1 MDKFITF
8 VSDNYIWFLVI
19 TIFLIFALI
28 GYIYDN
34 KRSKTDYIRKNDNL
48 VQEEEIELPE
58 GKSINDLVNN
68 TNNNEN
74 VIDNNDIKGFFVK

>member
-8 VSDNYIWFLVI
+8 VSDNYIWFLLI

-34 KRSKTDYIRKNDNL
+34 KRSKTDYINKNAKL

-58 GKSINDLVNN
+58 DKSINDLINS
-68 TNNNEN
+68 TDNNETE
-74 VIDNNDIKGFFVK
+74 IDNNVQG

>member
-8 VSDNYIWFLVI
+8 VSDNYIWFLLI

-34 KRSKTDYIRKNDNL
+34 KRSKTDYIKKNDAL

-58 GKSINDLVNN
+58 DKSINDLINS
-68 TNNNEN
+68 TDNNETE
-74 VIDNNDIKGFFVK
+74 IDNNIQG

>member
-8 VSDNYIWFLVI
+8 VSDNYIWFLLI

-34 KRSKTDYIRKNDNL
+34 KRSKTDYIKKNDAL

-58 GKSINDLVNN
+58 GKSINDLINS
-68 TNNNEN
+68 TENNETE
-74 VIDNNDIKGFFVK
+74 IDNNIQG

>member
-8 VSDNYIWFLVI
+8 VSDNYIWFLLI

-34 KRSKTDYIRKNDNL
+34 KRSKTDYIYKNDAL

-58 GKSINDLVNN
+58 GKSINDLINS
-68 TNNNEN
+68 TDNNETE
-74 VIDNNDIKGFFVK
+74 IDNNVQG

>member
-8 VSDNYIWFLVI
+8 VSDNYIWFLLI

-34 KRSKTDYIRKNDNL
+34 KRSKTDYINKNDAL

-58 GKSINDLVNN
+58 DKSINDLINS
-68 TNNNEN
+68 TDKNETE
-74 VIDNNDIKGFFVK
+74 IDNNIQG

>member
-8 VSDNYIWFLVI
+8 VSDNYIWFLLI

-34 KRSKTDYIRKNDNL
+34 KRSKTDYINKNAEL

-58 GKSINDLVNN
+58 GKSINDLINS
-68 TNNNEN
+68 TDNNETE
-74 VIDNNDIKGFFVK
+74 IDNNIQG

>member
-8 VSDNYIWFLVI
+8 VSDNYIWFLLI

-34 KRSKTDYIRKNDNL
+34 KRSKTDYINKNDAL

-58 GKSINDLVNN
+58 DKSINDLINS
-68 TNNNEN
+68 TDNNETE
-74 VIDNNDIKGFFVK
+74 IDNDIQG

>member
-8 VSDNYIWFLVI
+8 VSDNYIWFLLI

-34 KRSKTDYIRKNDNL
+34 KRSKTDYIKKNAKL

-58 GKSINDLVNN
+58 DKSINDLINS
-68 TNNNEN
+68 TDNNETE
-74 VIDNNDIKGFFVK
+74 IDNNVQGW

>member
-8 VSDNYIWFLVI
+8 VSDNYIWFLLI

-34 KRSKTDYIRKNDNL
+34 KRSKTDYINKNAKL

-58 GKSINDLVNN
+58 DKSINDLINS
-68 TNNNEN
+68 TDNNETE
-74 VIDNNDIKGFFVK
+74 IDNNIQG

>member
-8 VSDNYIWFLVI
+8 VSDNYIWFLLI

-34 KRSKTDYIRKNDNL
+34 KRSKTDYIKKNAKL

-58 GKSINDLVNN
+58 DKSINDLINS
-68 TNNNEN
+68 TDNNETE
-74 VIDNNDIKGFFVK
+74 IDNNAQG

>member
-8 VSDNYIWFLVI
+8 VSDNYIWFLLI

-34 KRSKTDYIRKNDNL
+34 KRSKTDYIKKNDAL

-58 GKSINDLVNN
+58 DKSINDLINS
-68 TNNNEN
+68 TENNETE
-74 VIDNNDIKGFFVK
+74 IDNNIQG

>member
-8 VSDNYIWFLVI
+8 VSDNYIWFLLI

-34 KRSKTDYIRKNDNL
+34 KRSKTDYINKNAKL

-58 GKSINDLVNN
+58 DRSINDLINS
-68 TNNNEN
+68 TENNETE
-74 VIDNNDIKGFFVK
+74 IDNNIQG

>member
-8 VSDNYIWFLVI
+8 ISDNYIWFLLI

-34 KRSKTDYIRKNDNL
+34 KRSKTDYIKKNDAL

-58 GKSINDLVNN
+58 GKSINDLINS
-68 TNNNEN
+68 TDNNETE
-74 VIDNNDIKGFFVK
+74 IDNNVQG

>member
-1 MDKFITF
+1 M
-8 VSDNYIWFLVI
+8 
-19 TIFLIFALI
+19 FLIFALI

-34 KRSKTDYIRKNDNL
+34 KRSKTDYINKNDAL

-74 VIDNNDIKGFFVK
+74 VIDNNDIKG

>member
-48 VQEEEIELPE
+48 VQEEEIEFPE
-58 GKSINDLVNN
+58 DKSINDLINS
-68 TNNNEN
+68 TDNNETE
-74 VIDNNDIKGFFVK
+74 IDNNIQG

>member
-8 VSDNYIWFLVI
+8 VSDNYIWFLLI

-34 KRSKTDYIRKNDNL
+34 KRSKTDYIKKNDAL
-48 VQEEEIELPE
+48 VQEEGIELPE
-58 GKSINDLVNN
+58 GKSINDLINS
-68 TNNNEN
+68 TDNNETE
-74 VIDNNDIKGFFVK
+74 IDNNVQG

>member
-8 VSDNYIWFLVI
+8 VSDNYIWFLLI

-34 KRSKTDYIRKNDNL
+34 KRSKTDYINKNDAL

-58 GKSINDLVNN
+58 GKSINDLINS
-68 TNNNEN
+68 TDNNETE
-74 VIDNNDIKGFFVK
+74 IDNNVQG

>member
-8 VSDNYIWFLVI
+8 VSDNYIWFLLI

-34 KRSKTDYIRKNDNL
+34 KRSKTDYINKNDAL

-58 GKSINDLVNN
+58 DKSINDLINS
-68 TNNNEN
+68 TENNETE
-74 VIDNNDIKGFFVK
+74 IDNNIQG

>member
-8 VSDNYIWFLVI
+8 VSDNYIWFLLI

-34 KRSKTDYIRKNDNL
+34 KRSKTDYINKNDAL

-58 GKSINDLVNN
+58 DKSINDLINS
-68 TNNNEN
+68 TDNNETE
-74 VIDNNDIKGFFVK
+74 IDNNIQG

>member
-28 GYIYDN
+28 GYMYDN

-74 VIDNNDIKGFFVK
+74 VIDNNDIKG

>member
-8 VSDNYIWFLVI
+8 VSDNYIWFLLI

-34 KRSKTDYIRKNDNL
+34 KRSKTDYIKKNAKL

-58 GKSINDLVNN
+58 DKSINDLINS
-68 TNNNEN
+68 TDNNETE
-74 VIDNNDIKGFFVK
+74 IDNNVQG

>member
-8 VSDNYIWFLVI
+8 VSDNYIWFLLI

-34 KRSKTDYIRKNDNL
+34 KRSKTDYIKKNDAL

-58 GKSINDLVNN
+58 DKSINDLINS
-68 TNNNEN
+68 TDNNETE
-74 VIDNNDIKGFFVK
+74 IDNNIQGW

>member
-1 MDKFITF
+1 MDIFITF
-8 VSDNYIWFLVI
+8 VSDNYIWFLLI

-34 KRSKTDYIRKNDNL
+34 KRSKTDYINKNDAL

-58 GKSINDLVNN
+58 GKSINDLINS
-68 TNNNEN
+68 TDNNETE
-74 VIDNNDIKGFFVK
+74 IDNNVQG

>member
-34 KRSKTDYIRKNDNL
+34 KRSKTDYIKKNDAL

-58 GKSINDLVNN
+58 DKSINDLINS
-68 TNNNEN
+68 TDNNETE
-74 VIDNNDIKGFFVK
+74 IDNNIQG

>member
-74 VIDNNDIKGFFVK
+74 VIDNNDIKG

>member
-1 MDKFITF
+1 MDKFITI
-8 VSDNYIWFLVI
+8 VSDNYIWFLLI

-34 KRSKTDYIRKNDNL
+34 KRSKTDYINKNDAL

-58 GKSINDLVNN
+58 DKSINDLINS
-68 TNNNEN
+68 TDNNETE
-74 VIDNNDIKGFFVK
+74 IDNNIQG

>member
-8 VSDNYIWFLVI
+8 VSDNYIWFLLI
-19 TIFLIFALI
+19 TIFLIFSLI

-34 KRSKTDYIRKNDNL
+34 KRSKTDYINKNDAL

-58 GKSINDLVNN
+58 GKSINDLINS
-68 TNNNEN
+68 TDNNETE
-74 VIDNNDIKGFFVK
+74 IDNNVQG

>member
-8 VSDNYIWFLVI
+8 VSDNYIWFLLI

-34 KRSKTDYIRKNDNL
+34 KRSKTDYINKNDAL

-58 GKSINDLVNN
+58 GKSINDLINS
-68 TNNNEN
+68 TDNNETE
-74 VIDNNDIKGFFVK
+74 IDNNIQG

>member
-8 VSDNYIWFLVI
+8 VSDNYIWFLLI

-34 KRSKTDYIRKNDNL
+34 KRSKTDYINKNAKL

-58 GKSINDLVNN
+58 DKSINDLINS
-68 TNNNEN
+68 TENNETE
-74 VIDNNDIKGFFVK
+74 IDNNIQG

>member
-74 VIDNNDIKGFFVK
+74 IIDNNDIKG

>member
-8 VSDNYIWFLVI
+8 VSDNYIWFLLI

-34 KRSKTDYIRKNDNL
+34 KRSKTDYINKNAKL

-58 GKSINDLVNN
+58 GKSINDLINS
-68 TNNNEN
+68 TDNNETE
-74 VIDNNDIKGFFVK
+74 IDNNIQG

>member
-8 VSDNYIWFLVI
+8 VSDNYIWFLLI

-34 KRSKTDYIRKNDNL
+34 KRSKYLEDMGYKVIRFINTDVDYRFDSVCESIMCVIKEKRKYIAK
-48 VQEEEIELPE
+48 V
-58 GKSINDLVNN
+58 
-68 TNNNEN
+68 
-74 VIDNNDIKGFFVK
+74 

>member
-8 VSDNYIWFLVI
+8 VSDNYIWFLLI

-34 KRSKTDYIRKNDNL
+34 KRSKTDYIKKNDAL

-58 GKSINDLVNN
+58 GKSINDLINS
-68 TNNNEN
+68 TENNETE
-74 VIDNNDIKGFFVK
+74 IDNNVQG

>member
-8 VSDNYIWFLVI
+8 VSDNYIWFLLI
-19 TIFLIFALI
+19 TIYLIFALI

-34 KRSKTDYIRKNDNL
+34 KRSKTDYINKNDAL

-58 GKSINDLVNN
+58 GKSINDLINS
-68 TNNNEN
+68 TDNNETE
-74 VIDNNDIKGFFVK
+74 IDNNIQG

>member
-8 VSDNYIWFLVI
+8 VSDNYIWFLLI

-28 GYIYDN
+28 GYIYDD
-34 KRSKTDYIRKNDNL
+34 KRSKTDYINKNDAL

-58 GKSINDLVNN
+58 GKSINDLINS
-68 TNNNEN
+68 TDNNETE
-74 VIDNNDIKGFFVK
+74 IDNNIQG

>member
-58 GKSINDLVNN
+58 GKSINDLINS
-68 TNNNEN
+68 TDNNETE
-74 VIDNNDIKGFFVK
+74 IDNNIQG

>member
-8 VSDNYIWFLVI
+8 VSDNYIWFLLI

-34 KRSKTDYIRKNDNL
+34 KRSKTDYINKNAKL

-58 GKSINDLVNN
+58 DKSINDLINS
-68 TNNNEN
+68 TDNNETE
-74 VIDNNDIKGFFVK
+74 IDNNIQGW

>member
-8 VSDNYIWFLVI
+8 VSDNYIWFLLI

-34 KRSKTDYIRKNDNL
+34 KRSKTDYINKNDAL

-58 GKSINDLVNN
+58 DKSINAFINSTD
-68 TNNNEN
+68 NNETE
-74 VIDNNDIKGFFVK
+74 IDNNIQG